1 MWLRLA
7 MASWV
12 TRTLVVSLLLALVLA
27 VLLLG
32 MDFYIGDWHTDVP
45 IWRQLDWWVGIAAL
59 SLFLGSLIGITGE
72 LDKDKYV
79 QALAGVDPADFRKVS
94 RAVER
99 GPVPEDPVIRQAAAR
114 IAEIYRRSER
124 KSRKSSI
131 VRNLILAG
139 LHICAALFA
148 LRYEFLQPLFVIVPL
163 VLAIEFIALA
173 LRSWRR
179 LPRLEKRVELLTMH
193 ESEVPA

>member
-1 MWLRLA
+1 
-7 MASWV
+7 
-12 TRTLVVSLLLALVLA
+12 
-27 VLLLG
+27 
-32 MDFYIGDWHTDVP
+32 MDLYIGDWRTDVP
-45 IWRQLDWWVGIAAL
+45 MWRQLDWWMGIAAF
-59 SLFLGSLIGITGE
+59 SLFLGLLIGITGE

-114 IAEIYRRSER
+114 IAQIYRRRER
-124 KSRKSSI
+124 DSRKSSI
-131 VRNLILAG
+131 AYNVIFAG

-163 VLAIEFIALA
+163 VLAIEFIVLA

-179 LPRLEKRVELLTMH
+179 LPRLEKRLELLIAP
-193 ESEVPA
+193 ESEAPA